1 MLTLPSACACAF
13 VCGGCG
19 LSSALHAGPPASHH
33 ALTTIAASHR
43 VVLMLASLEECGTAD
58 AHSTPGGHGLTMPR
72 IADSIAS
79 AYLVGGGTGEASE
92 IRVPLPRE
100 ERALLGV
107 AVLAGGRDVALDG
120 AAAADQ
126 RHQVIEGES
135 ARADLAGAIVAT
147 PLGDAP
153 LPPAALTKLARAG
166 PLAPKSGAVR
176 GGNEPLRRRH
186 GLSTDARESERS
198 SHSFMSQATCCSAS
212 LRCCAMVRAR
222 SPSR

>member
-1 MLTLPSACACAF
+1 MLPLPSACACAF

-79 AYLVGGGTGEASE
+79 AYLVGVGTGEASE
-92 IRVPLPRE
+92 IRVPLPPA

-107 AVLAGGRDVALDG
+107 AVLAGGRGRAPG
-120 AAAADQ
+120 REA
-126 RHQVIEGES
+126 
-135 ARADLAGAIVAT
+135 ARAQT
-147 PLGDAP
+147 PP
-153 LPPAALTKLARAG
+153 LIQCA
-166 PLAPKSGAVR
+166 
-176 GGNEPLRRRH
+176 
-186 GLSTDARESERS
+186 
-198 SHSFMSQATCCSAS
+198 SA
-212 LRCCAMVRAR
+212 
-222 SPSR
+222 